1 MLPNKPLFV
10 SYYGKKN
17 KIGFHDA
24 SVLKE
29 NRNRGYPC
37 LVYKLSLAKHG
48 RYQLLPTTERLG
60 DPLLSTACLL
70 F

>member
-10 SYYGKKN
+10 SYY